1 MLERRIADQ
10 ELARDIYQDTF
21 ATVLTRLRT
30 TSLDDPDRLPAFV
43 HQTATNL
50 ALGAFR
56 RDIRRRTQADS
67 EALEQ
72 VPDPAGNP
80 YFALSRDQQ
89 RAAVH
94 RLIAE
99 LTVPRDRQLLLRYYL
114 DEVEKTALCAE
125 LDLSPDH
132 FDRVLHRAR
141 TRLRELLLAQGGR
154 HWSADE

>member
-21 ATVLTRLRT
+21 AVVLTRLRA
-30 TSLDDPDRLPAFV
+30 SALDAPERLPAFI

-50 ALGAFR
+50 AVGAFR
-56 RDIRRRTQADS
+56 RDTRRRTQADTD
-67 EALEQ
+67 ALEH

-99 LTVPRDRQLLLRYYL
+99 LTVPRDRQLLLRYYF
-114 DEVEKTALCAE
+114 DDADKTALCAE
-125 LDLSPDH
+125 LDLSADH

-141 TRLRELLLAQGGR
+141 ARLRELLLAQGER
-154 HWSADE
+154 TWSADE